1 MTRVAGLMNHKL
13 REVAVDEVWSLLPTS
28 MQVLACLSG
37 PETKPNSP
45 LCFMV
50 S

>member
-13 REVAVDEVWSLLPTS
+13 RGVAVDKVWSLLPTFI
-28 MQVLACLSG
+28 QVLVCLSG

>member
-13 REVAVDEVWSLLPTS
+13 REAAVGEVWSLLPTS
-28 MQVLACLSG
+28 IQVRACLSG
-37 PETKPNSP
+37 PETKSNGPM
-45 LCFMV
+45 CFMV